1 MAQRSALYT
10 SIVGRPGSVRI
21 ITTGVCYCCKT
32 AMATGGKGELFA
44 AWRQVYPGSVRD
56 IAASVSKDGGRTF
69 APPIKVSD
77 DGWVLNG
84 CPDDGPALAI
94 GKASAVHVVWP
105 TVVTAAGGAGTLQ
118 LFYATS
124 VDGRTFTPRQR
135 IPTDGVPHHPQIA
148 VAVDGRVVIAWDES
162 GKGEK
167 RVAFAHGLPDAT
179 GRVQLARFPVAAAG
193 AYPAVVSTADGVI
206 AAWTS
211 GTGSGTTI
219 QVERIGSH

>member
-10 SIVGRPGSVRI
+10 SIVGRPESVRI
-21 ITTGVCYCCKT
+21 ITNGVCYCCKT
-32 AMATGGKGELFA
+32 AIATGGNGELFA

-56 IAASVSKDGGRTF
+56 IATSVSKDGGRTF

-94 GKASAVHVVWP
+94 GTGSAVHVVWP
-105 TVVTAAGGAGTLQ
+105 TVAAVGGAQALE

-124 VDGRTFTPRQR
+124 VDGRTFTPRLR

-148 VAVDGRVVIAWDES
+148 VAADGRVVIAWDES
-162 GKGEK
+162 GKGAR
-167 RVAFAHGLPDAT
+167 RVAFAHGLPDAS
-179 GRVQLARFPVAAAG
+179 GRMQLTRSAVADVG

-211 GTGSGTTI
+211 GTGPGTTI
-219 QVERIGSH
+219 HVERIGSR